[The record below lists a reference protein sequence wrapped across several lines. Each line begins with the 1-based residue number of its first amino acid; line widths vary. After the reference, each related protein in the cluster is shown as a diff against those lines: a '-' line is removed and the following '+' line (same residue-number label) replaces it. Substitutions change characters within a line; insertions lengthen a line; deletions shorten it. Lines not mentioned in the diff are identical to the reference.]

1 MDDAENF
8 DQLRLPLTN
17 NKPMNPEETVLVK
30 IQKWSY
36 FGLDN
41 SPASTALT
49 RHENPSKPHSTSCYL
64 SLSVLP
70 TEWRRR
76 TLWFQRRRAR
86 CL

>member
-8 DQLRLPLTN
+8 DQPRLPLTN

-36 FGLDN
+36 FGLNN

-49 RHENPSKPHSTSCYL
+49 RQVHENPSKPH
-64 SLSVLP
+64 
-70 TEWRRR
+70 
-76 TLWFQRRRAR
+76 
-86 CL
+86 